1 MKNNGDMYLYSMVNA
16 STGLCAFGI
25 GMNMILRNPY
35 TVTGYLPTFA
45 GICLM
50 AAAWFITSSVHFRT
64 YGFNAWWSS
73 RRIFQISK
81 HEKQVGTPR
90 T

>member
-1 MKNNGDMYLYSMVNA
+1 MKNNGDMYLYSLVNA
-16 STGLCAFGI
+16 SIGLGAFGI
-25 GMNMILRNPY
+25 GVNMILRNPH
-35 TVTGYLPTFA
+35 TVTGYLPVFG

-50 AAAWFITSSVHFRT
+50 AVAWIISSSVHFRT

-73 RRIFQISK
+73 RRFYKISK

-90 T
+90 V